1 MRATTTSD
9 NDLFRVHSETL
20 WNFVEL
26 YNGSDGTE
34 QLWPSQCTR
43 PDVRCNHWPC
53 CCTCSTSQP
62 GVGGEEYSCGSLDG
76 CVLAFCQAS
85 LNEYR
90 IVSYWCAVCSG
101 VCGLQLHVHTH
112 HPHRPPYRRIFYV
125 TQFIWWLRCTKTRR
139 IWLWTFID
147 VCSRVHVQLRGNIA
161 QMWIQ
166 GFILAE
172 GYEVG
177 CRKGNLIPSK
187 YVGLG
192 LYTMF
197 RKKVVRLI
205 FGHNLCECWPIFK
218 ILSLTYSQETPMF
231 FS

>member
-1 MRATTTSD
+1 MAQS
-9 NDLFRVHSETL
+9 VHQTRCEMQPL
-20 WNFVEL
+20 ALLLHLQHQPAGGWRGGV
-26 YNGSDGTE
+26 
-34 QLWPSQCTR
+34 QLWFTR
-43 PDVRCNHWPC
+43 RF
-53 CCTCSTSQP
+53 
-62 GVGGEEYSCGSLDG
+62 

-85 LNEYR
+85 LNKYR